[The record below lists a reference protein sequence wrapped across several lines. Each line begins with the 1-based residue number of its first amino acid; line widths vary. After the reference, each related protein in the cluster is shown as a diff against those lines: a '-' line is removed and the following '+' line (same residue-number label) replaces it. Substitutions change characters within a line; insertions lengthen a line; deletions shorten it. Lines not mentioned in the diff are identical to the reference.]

1 MQLTDEEAVAV
12 RLMIGHLA
20 QTELED
26 VIGVLLKTGAFRVL
40 SNDDSAVVTLAN
52 KLEPTA
58 ADREAL
64 RLAREA
70 LRPR

>member
-1 MQLTDEEAVAV
+1 
-12 RLMIGHLA
+12 MIGHLA